1 MTRLVLAL
9 VFAIVAATCALAPS
23 AAAAQPHPEVTE
35 SPEAAA
41 SETFTADELQDR
53 SKEAMGTDR
62 KPDSEHEEWSLHAYG
77 LEGTLETWRVGTDT
91 RSDTV
96 LGGFRSARGTFKNV
110 RWHQN
115 DNGET
120 IIDSAEPTQVEK
132 SVSEI
137 VTRVKE
143 PIDAW
148 LLTTTYASGHVLRS
162 YYDPKT
168 FYLVRTLRTIAGH
181 NTHMIFDDFRTDA
194 RGRTRAWR
202 YVGGDERPGSDYEY
216 RLVRDDITDPV
227 ADDLVAVP
235 KDRRALVEFPAG
247 VDTVRLPAH
256 VVNNRI
262 YVRLDIAGRGLDF
275 LLDTG
280 SSTINI
286 DAGVARDLGLEILG
300 HAAQT
305 VAGTYATGRIVV
317 PSVAIGTL
325 AMHDV
330 VMHTVPIDQH
340 EKTVRVVGL
349 LGFDF
354 FDAVGLK
361 IDYAGGTVDAYRP
374 GTLTPPASAV
384 PVEVALNTGAPV
396 AHATFGDASGEDFV
410 VDTGAAFPY
419 VLFQRFVRAHPTAS
433 TPDARDPRT
442 QVLDGVGGQIEYRSV
457 TSKKLEFGAF
467 IIDAPTGI
475 EALSTNAFGF
485 DNEDGLIGSDILK
498 LFTVYTDYAAGKL
511 YLGATPQSEA
521 AGARTA
527 RNTEGPPKRSLR

>member
-1 MTRLVLAL
+1 VKRLLFAFAL
-9 VFAIVAATCALAPS
+9 VASATAVLPS
-23 AAAAQPHPEVTE
+23 RATAQPHPAVSE
-35 SPEAAA
+35 SPETP
-41 SETFTADELQDR
+41 SSDTLTPDELQDR
-53 SKEAMGTDR
+53 SKEAMGADR
-62 KPDSEHEEWSLHAYG
+62 KPDAEHEEWSLRAYG
-77 LEGTLETWRVGTDT
+77 LDGTLETWRVGTDM

-96 LGGFRSARGTFKNV
+96 LGGFRSARGTFHGQ

-120 IIDSAEPTQVEK
+120 ILDRPEPTQVEK
-132 SVSEI
+132 SISET

-148 LLTTTYASGHVLRS
+148 LLTTTYESGHVLRS
-162 YYDPKT
+162 YYDPRT
-168 FYLVRTLRTIAGH
+168 FYLVRTVRTIAGRD
-181 NTHMIFDDFRTDA
+181 THMIFDDFRTDA

-202 YVGGDERPGSDYEY
+202 YIGGDDRPGSDYEY
-216 RLVRDDITDPV
+216 RLVRDDIDASPV
-227 ADDLVAVP
+227 AQETVAVP
-235 KDRRALVEFPAG
+235 KDRRMLVEFPAG
-247 VDTVRLPAH
+247 SDVVRLPAR

-275 LLDTG
+275 LLDSG

-286 DAGVARDLGLEILG
+286 DAAVARELGLEILG
-300 HAAQT
+300 RSAQT
-305 VAGTYATGRIVV
+305 VAGTYASGRVVV
-317 PSVAIGTL
+317 PAVGIGAL

-374 GTLTPPASAV
+374 GTIVPPPNAV
-384 PVEVALNTGAPV
+384 PLEVALNSGAPV

-419 VLFQRFVRAHPTAS
+419 VLFQRFVRAHPGAS
-433 TPDARDPRT
+433 APDPRDARS
-442 QVLDGVGGQIEYRSV
+442 QFLDGVGGQIEYRNV
-457 TSKKLEFGAF
+457 TSKRLEFGAF
-467 IIDAPTGI
+467 IIDDPAGI
-475 EALSTNAFGF
+475 EALSSNAFGF

-511 YLGATPQSEA
+511 YLGSTPQSEA

-527 RNTEGPPKRSLR
+527 RSIR

>member
-1 MTRLVLAL
+1 MNRLLLAL
-9 VFAIVAATCALAPS
+9 ALAASATALLPS
-23 AAAAQPHPEVTE
+23 RAFAQPHPVVSE
-35 SPEAAA
+35 SPEAAP
-41 SETFTADELQDR
+41 SDTFTADELADR
-53 SKEAMGTDR
+53 SREAMGTDH
-62 KPDSEHEEWSLHAYG
+62 KPDAEHEEWTLHAYG
-77 LEGTLETWRVGTDT
+77 LDGTLETWRVGTDT

-96 LGGFRSARGTFKNV
+96 LGGFRSARGIFRNQ

-120 IIDSAEPTQVEK
+120 IIDSNEPTQVEK
-132 SVSEI
+132 SVSDV
-137 VTRVKE
+137 VTRVRE

-148 LLTTTYASGHVLRS
+148 LVTTTYASGHVLRS

-168 FYLVRTLRTIAGH
+168 FYLMRTVRTVAGH
-181 NTHMIFDDFRTDA
+181 TTHMIFDDFRTDA

-202 YVGGDERPGSDYEY
+202 YIGGDERPSSDYEY
-216 RLVRDDITDPV
+216 RLVRDDIDDPV
-227 ADDLVAVP
+227 SGDIVAVP
-235 KDRRALVEFPAG
+235 KDRRELVEFPAG
-247 VDTVRLPAH
+247 TETVRLPAH
-256 VVNNRI
+256 IVNNRI

-275 LLDTG
+275 LLDSG

-286 DAGVARDLGLEILG
+286 DAEVAHDLGLEIQG

-305 VAGTYATGRIVV
+305 VAGTYATGRVVV
-317 PSVAIGTL
+317 PSVGIGPL

-361 IDYAGGTVDAYRP
+361 IDYAGGTVDAYRS
-374 GTLTPPASAV
+374 GTIVPPPNAV
-384 PVEVALNTGAPV
+384 PLEVALNTGAPV

-433 TPDARDPRT
+433 MPDARDPRT
-442 QVLDGVGGQIEYRSV
+442 QVLDGVGGQIQYRSV

-467 IIDAPTGI
+467 IIDDPSGI
-475 EALSTNAFGF
+475 EALSANAFGF

-498 LFTVYTDYAAGKL
+498 LFTIYTDYAAGKL
-511 YLGATPQSEA
+511 YLGSTPQSEA

-527 RNTEGPPKRSLR
+527 RMTEGPPKRSLR